1 MGTRAAKQWI
11 IRDAEG
17 KIYGPFST
25 DEVLT
30 QIDRNY
36 FLGGEQVMAYPGGNW
51 MAISKAPEFYDRL
64 LDVLAAE
71 VSGNT
76 NQTPKPSDAPDFAS
90 KIRPQ
95 TSADATAN
103 SNDPRTRARTSA
115 TATEPA
121 GKGLDQSRAGTQNS
135 AQVIEPDEITR
146 TMHAPVIELT
156 DLKALERLEKLKA
169 SKVPLAVIAATLVVL
184 GGFFF
189 FSSDE
194 SSPDKRVHLLTP
206 RKGQSEISDA
216 KQKEKY
222 QRAMS
227 SLVHDTF
234 TSYVR
239 AENEL
244 VELIE
249 GVSPNPDAGMKKA
262 SALSSLCLVYREL
275 WPYAYQDSQD
285 LKAVAL
291 VTQEAKRIDP
301 AGLNGTTCEIVNLML
316 TGRYRDA
323 QGLVESIL
331 LEQTQAPQLYEIRG
345 DLYLYN
351 QDYLNAAEYFKIAK
365 VLWPAWQK
373 SSVQEARA
381 RAKLQQF
388 PQALQLYSEV
398 VKRVGS
404 HAVAKIEMG
413 IIEGLQFSQYDKA
426 VVLIDAGV
434 SGSEKVPRQILSA
447 GYFGLAQIYMR
458 KNQTPRALENAQ
470 RAYSLNSGNMEA
482 KAMIVALAGEAAL
495 KGLKFKAD
503 ELVYLGDQY
512 MRSGD
517 CFSAQAQYKA
527 AFDSDNKNA
536 FAALKA
542 GKCLWQLNQTAEAME
557 WLRKA
562 ILADSKLIAA
572 YVELAD
578 YSAQRYDFYA
588 AAEVLKRAQARS
600 PKSFEIYRGFAQL
613 ELRRHNFQG
622 AVTQGLRALKL
633 YETDMDTLLLM
644 AKANMGLQN
653 YVEAQRFAAL
663 AIDLDS
669 NNIEAQSLYGR
680 IDAGLHG
687 VDAGAGYI
695 QNLINRFVITK
706 GQQVPQAAIEYRIA
720 LSEVYM
726 VDERFKLAE
735 EALRQAIN
743 LDRNSKRALIAL
755 GKVMQAQNFNQE
767 ALELFLRAAVLDPS
781 DADPIYLSGQIYLD
795 AGKIQDAAKQYE
807 RVLKINTRYPK
818 GHAQLGRVYL
828 RMNDGKKA
836 LEEAL
841 AERAINP
848 ELADSYVLAAEGY
861 FALKQYTNCAAE
873 YQKAVGKLG
882 QDTVILVRMA
892 RCYRLAGALDSAGS
906 LLRQATTL
914 ESGNPDIYKEQ
925 GAIYHMKGMA
935 DEAITNYDTYLRLAP
950 NASDRGE
957 VETLIRK
964 VQAGDLTVG
973 N

>member
-11 IRDAEG
+11 IRDTEG

-36 FLGGEQVMAYPGGNW
+36 FLGGEQVMTYPGGNW
-51 MAISKAPEFYDRL
+51 IAISKAPEFYDRL

-71 VSGNT
+71 VSG
-76 NQTPKPSDAPDFAS
+76 SAPRNS
-90 KIRPQ
+90 KRSESPEFSTKVKSS
-95 TSADATAN
+95 TSAE
-103 SNDPRTRARTSA
+103 SSRVSTSA

-121 GKGLDQSRAGTQNS
+121 GQGVDQSRGVAES
-135 AQVIEPDEITR
+135 PAQMIAPDEITR
-146 TMHAPVIELT
+146 TMHAPIIELT
-156 DLKALERLEKLKA
+156 DLKALERLEKLKQ
-169 SKVPLAVIAATLVVL
+169 SKVPLAVIAGAVLVVL
-184 GGFFF
+184 LVFL
-189 FSSDE
+189 FSSDD
-194 SSPDKRVHLLTP
+194 SSPDKRIHLLFP
-206 RKGQSEISDA
+206 RKGQGEISEA
-216 KQKEKY
+216 KQKEKFN
-222 QRAMS
+222 RAGS
-227 SLVHDTF
+227 ALVLDTF
-234 TSYVR
+234 TGYVR
-239 AENEL
+239 AQNEL

-249 GVSPNPDAGMKKA
+249 GASPNPDAGMKKA
-262 SALSSLCLVYREL
+262 SALASLCLVYREL

-285 LKAVAL
+285 LKAVASI
-291 VTQEAKRIDP
+291 TQEAKRIDP
-301 AGLNGTTCEIVNLML
+301 AGINGATCEIVNLIL
-316 TGRYRDA
+316 SGRYRDA
-323 QGLVESIL
+323 QGLAESVL
-331 LEQTQAPQLYEIRG
+331 LEQTQAPALYEIRG

-351 QDYLNAAEYFKIAK
+351 QDYSNAAEYFKIAK
-365 VLWPAWQK
+365 ALWPAWQK
-373 SSVQEARA
+373 SYVQEARA

-388 PQALQLYSEV
+388 PKSLQLYTEV
-398 VKRVGS
+398 VKRVGAHS
-404 HAVAKIEMG
+404 VAKIEMG

-426 VVLIDAGV
+426 VTLIEAGIN
-434 SGSEKVPRQILSA
+434 GSEKVPRQILSS
-447 GYFGLAQIYMR
+447 GYFGLAEIYLR
-458 KNQTPRALENAQ
+458 RNQTPRALENAQ

-482 KAMIVALAGEAAL
+482 KAMIVSLAGEAAL

-517 CFSAQAQYKA
+517 FFSAQAQYKA
-527 AFDSDNKNA
+527 AYDADNKNA

-542 GKCLWQLNQTAEAME
+542 GKCLWQLNQTAESLE

-562 ILADSKLIAA
+562 IFADQNLIAA

-613 ELRRHNFQG
+613 ELRRNNFQG
-622 AVTQGLRALKL
+622 AVNYGLRALKL

-644 AKANMGLQN
+644 AKAYVGMQN
-653 YVEAQRFAAL
+653 FVEAQRFAARG
-663 AIDLDS
+663 IDLDS
-669 NNIEAQSLYGR
+669 NNIEAQSLYGK
-680 IDAGLHG
+680 IEASLHG
-687 VDAGAGYI
+687 VDSGANYI
-695 QNLINRFVITK
+695 QNIINRFVITK

-720 LSEVYM
+720 LGEIYM
-726 VDERFKLAE
+726 IDERFRPAE
-735 EALRQAIN
+735 ESLRQAIN
-743 LDRNSKRALIAL
+743 LDRNSKRALITL
-755 GKVMQAQNFNQE
+755 GKIMQAQNFNQE

-781 DADPIYLSGQIYLD
+781 DADPIFLSGQIYLD
-795 AGKIQDAAKQYE
+795 AGKIQEAAKQYE

-828 RMNDGKKA
+828 RLNDGKKA

-848 ELADSYVLAAEGY
+848 DLADSYVLAAEGY
-861 FALKQYTNCAAE
+861 FSLKQYTNCAAE

-882 QDTVILVRMA
+882 QGATILVRMA
-892 RCYRLAGALDSAGS
+892 RCYRLGGALDSAGS
-906 LLRQATTL
+906 LLRQAVTL

-935 DEAITNYDTYLRLAP
+935 DEAVTNYDTYLRLAP

-964 VQAGDLTVG
+964 VQSGDLTVG